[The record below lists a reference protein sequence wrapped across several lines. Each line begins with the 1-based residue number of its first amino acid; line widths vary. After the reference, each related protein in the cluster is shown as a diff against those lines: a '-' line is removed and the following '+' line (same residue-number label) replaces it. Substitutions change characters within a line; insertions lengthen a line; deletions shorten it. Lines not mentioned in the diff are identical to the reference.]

1 MPDDKRKYLR
11 FECLVPVE
19 DVKIEGGETATKAAV
34 LDNVSRD
41 GIHIVIDL
49 DFGFSPGH
57 DINFNVDI
65 PEKKVDS
72 KIHGEVLWT
81 RPKGKKLEVGLR
93 IKKMDKATKSELL
106 DLGYTR
112 WREDR
117 RKEIEK
123 KKP

>member
-19 DVKIEGGETATKAAV
+19 DVKIEGEETTTKAAV
-34 LDNVSRD
+34 LDNISRE
-41 GIHIVIDL
+41 GFRIIIDL

-57 DINFNVDI
+57 DIDFRVDI
-65 PEKKVDS
+65 PDKKVDA

-81 RPKGKKLEVGLR
+81 RPKGKKIEVGLR
-93 IKKMDKATKSELL
+93 VKKMDKATKSELL
-106 DLGYTR
+106 DVGYAR
-112 WREDR
+112 WREER